1 MTRKEVVSFLTYE
14 KDLDLAQLVKD
25 VEQERKAKE
34 DNDRTLWLADVEETE
49 KFLLQSLLDYIETIF
64 GVALTKEEEK
74 DFRDGVK
81 RMRGFSQGF
90 CKDAVIYSIFFYLYK
105 DNDDGNEKWSRV
117 GGAPNLPI

>member
-81 RMRGFSQGF
+81 RMTAQLVAMREGGKPVMEPKVWIPK
-90 CKDAVIYSIFFYLYK
+90 KDE
-105 DNDDGNEKWSRV
+105 NEDFLK
-117 GGAPNLPI
+117 AFAKML